1 MKIISRIFAFIILL
15 VLFPLLFIISFI
27 SFIFQGTPILF
38 YQKRTG
44 FKNKQFNIYKFRTMI
59 DNDSMTKLS
68 TLNDSRVTKWGK
80 FLRYYKLDE
89 LPQLINIING
99 DMVFIGPRP
108 ELNIYVS
115 RYDQYFKYLN
125 KIKPGVTDL
134 SSILFREEDRIL
146 TEYFGQEGYP
156 KILKMKSELTNHYLD
171 KRRFINDLKIILF
184 TVITIFFPE
193 FGIKKLVLP
202 AFLST
207 LPEKAKF
214 FNDIY

>member
-1 MKIISRIFAFIILL
+1 
-15 VLFPLLFIISFI
+15 
-27 SFIFQGTPILF
+27 
-38 YQKRTG
+38 
-44 FKNKQFNIYKFRTMI
+44 
-59 DNDSMTKLS
+59 
-68 TLNDSRVTKWGK
+68 
-80 FLRYYKLDE
+80 
-89 LPQLINIING
+89 
-99 DMVFIGPRP
+99 MVFIGPRP

>member
-15 VLFPLLFIISFI
+15 VLFPLFFIISFI

-134 SSILFREEDRIL
+134 SSILFREED
-146 TEYFGQEGYP
+146 
-156 KILKMKSELTNHYLD
+156 N
-171 KRRFINDLKIILF
+171 
-184 TVITIFFPE
+184 FF
-193 FGIKKLVLP
+193 VLI
-202 AFLST
+202 
-207 LPEKAKF
+207 E
-214 FNDIY
+214 

>member
-1 MKIISRIFAFIILL
+1 
-15 VLFPLLFIISFI
+15 
-27 SFIFQGTPILF
+27 
-38 YQKRTG
+38 
-44 FKNKQFNIYKFRTMI
+44 MI

>member
-15 VLFPLLFIISFI
+15 VLFPLFFIISFI

>member
-1 MKIISRIFAFIILL
+1 MNIISRIFAFIILL
-15 VLFPLLFIISFI
+15 VLFPLFFIISFI